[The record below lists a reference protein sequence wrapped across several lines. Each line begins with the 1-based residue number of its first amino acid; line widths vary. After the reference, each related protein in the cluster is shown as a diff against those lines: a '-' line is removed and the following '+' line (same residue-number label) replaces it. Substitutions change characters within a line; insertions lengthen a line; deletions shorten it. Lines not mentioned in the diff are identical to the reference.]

1 MVNGERVE
9 PLQGD
14 KAFDATC
21 SCGWTTQGQATGVRS
36 YVRDKID
43 GPPRR
48 SMESCKVWRKKLLND
63 KTAKSASMTV
73 MADAG
78 RPVPL
83 TRGPGRKRLPQCSA
97 PSMGQS
103 RSSASSSLYSS
114 MDPSDKLIAIGAVG
128 GAISAMVSMGFGE
141 FECAVG
147 TIKARVGAAV
157 AMAAATLAGCLI
169 PIWGFFVLPRTA
181 ALCVAGGGALAIAG
195 MIGQA
200 KHKGVQGHVEA
211 FATLLVAIALSFGVI
226 ALLPSAG

>member
-1 MVNGERVE
+1 MDRAERAAAVF
-9 PLQGD
+9 G
-14 KAFDATC
+14 AFDGTVSIVGFIFAL
-21 SCGWTTQGQATGVRS
+21 
-36 YVRDKID
+36 
-43 GPPRR
+43 
-48 SMESCKVWRKKLLND
+48 LLNG
-63 KTAKSASMTV
+63 S
-73 MADAG
+73 
-78 RPVPL
+78 
-83 TRGPGRKRLPQCSA
+83 
-97 PSMGQS
+97 
-103 RSSASSSLYSS
+103 
-114 MDPSDKLIAIGAVG
+114 SDKLIAIGAVG